1 MTNKLK
7 MVSGIQPTNNIT
19 IGNFLGAIRN
29 FIKYQDNYEMYV
41 FIADLHAIT
50 TSQDINLKTNK
61 LNIAKLYLACGLDPQ
76 RVVIFNQSEV
86 IEHTLLGHI
95 MLCHTTIGELSR
107 MTQFKDKSQKSKLA
121 NGTEFIP
128 TGLLTYPALM
138 AADILL
144 YDADVVM
151 VGMDQKQHLELT
163 KNLAE
168 RFNNKYKSDI
178 FKIPNF
184 YTETTSAKIMDLLTP
199 TRKMSKSSD
208 NPKGTIFLSDSP
220 EIAHKKIMAAL
231 TDNLN
236 TVKYDAEKQP
246 GVTNLINIYAALT
259 DKTIKVIEDEFN
271 GVKNYG
277 EFKKTVADEVVKFLK
292 NIQNKISLIKDSD
305 VERALQIGRSKAQA
319 YAHNKMEIVLK
330 QIGMK

>member
-7 MVSGIQPTNNIT
+7 MVSGIQPTNDIT
-19 IGNFLGAIRN
+19 LGNFLGAIRN
-29 FIKYQDNYEMYV
+29 FIKYQENYEMYV

-50 TSQDINLKTNK
+50 TAQDINLKSNK

-76 RVVIFNQSEV
+76 KVVIFNQSEV

-121 NGTEFIP
+121 NGTEYIP
-128 TGLLTYPALM
+128 TGLLTYPTLM

-168 RFNNKYKSDI
+168 RFNNRYKSNV

-184 YTETTSAKIMDLLTP
+184 YTEASSTKIMDLLTP
-199 TRKMSKSSD
+199 TKKMSKSSD
-208 NPKGTIFLSDSP
+208 NQKGTIFLTDAP
-220 EIAHKKIMAAL
+220 ELAHKKIMSAL
-231 TDNLN
+231 TDNFN
-236 TVKYDAEKQP
+236 IVKHDAEKQP

-259 DKTIKVIEDEFN
+259 DKKINEIETQFS
-271 GVKNYG
+271 GIKNYG
-277 EFKKTVADEVVKFLK
+277 EFKKNVADEVAKFLSD
-292 NIQNKISLIKDSD
+292 IQTKISQIKDSD
-305 VERALQIGRSKAQA
+305 ITLALDIGRTKAQA
-319 YAHNKMEIVLK
+319 YARNKMDSVLK